1 MAKNDSRRGRGEG
14 ALFYRADRDR
24 WIARVIVDGQP
35 RAVSAKTKTE
45 ARRKLD
51 ELRRLADG
59 STHEV
64 LKNFPSESELIQ
76 RCKFCERHPNC
87 RRCFRAAGCAPS
99 TAGRMPAATKF
110 GPRKP
115 KIEPLATA
123 NET

>member
-51 ELRRLADG
+51 ELRDLESTLNALVCGCDTACAGGAALDCSILEDLAVGRDG
-59 STHEV
+59 ATQ
-64 LKNFPSESELIQ
+64 PSS
-76 RCKFCERHPNC
+76 RNC
-87 RRCFRAAGCAPS
+87 CG
-99 TAGRMPAATKF
+99 
-110 GPRKP
+110 
-115 KIEPLATA
+115 
-123 NET
+123 

>member
-51 ELRRLADG
+51 ELRRLPQQPWPR
-59 STHEV
+59 SMR
-64 LKNFPSESELIQ
+64 PP
-76 RCKFCERHPNC
+76 R
-87 RRCFRAAGCAPS
+87 
-99 TAGRMPAATKF
+99 AGRRL
-110 GPRKP
+110 PRLP
-115 KIEPLATA
+115 TPFRLHGAGAEVM
-123 NET
+123 